1 MTQWDSIVNFLIYLG
16 VTVPLLGVGMFFFVF
31 TTPYSEFKLI
41 KEGSEVTDPVKVGA
55 ARAAAYD
62 LGGKIL
68 GQGLVLAS
76 AVYHS
81 VGLLDLIVW
90 GLLGI
95 AFQIIVFYLFE
106 LLTPFRVLAEIP
118 KGNIAVGQFSFILSL
133 VTGVLM
139 ASLISY

>member
-1 MTQWDSIVNFLIYLG
+1 MTQLDSIVNFLIYLG
-16 VTVPLLGVGMFFFVF
+16 VAVPLLAIGIFFFLF

-41 KEGSEVTDPVKVGA
+41 KEGSDVTDPVKVGA

-68 GQGLVLAS
+68 GQVLVIAS

-106 LLTPFRVLAEIP
+106 LLTPFKVLVEIP
-118 KGNIAVGQFSFILSL
+118 KGNLAVGQFSFILSI